1 VVTKTLGAT
10 KDRAAA
16 RLIFL
21 IGAGLIVILLSLAV
35 AWFGG
40 AFLVNQFAQTKI
52 AAAIRSLNLEKNVRY
67 RDASHNL
74 FTGVTIL
81 RDVEIKLEESAS
93 PVKVGELRIE
103 QFREENG
110 APMEV
115 NLTAEDFLVTPSCV
129 PNPQTKLAMVLTGLN
144 TVKGSIQCKAAINS
158 NDRTLKVRR
167 YAMHFEDL
175 IDVAIQLQYNQVN
188 IDNWK
193 RMAQGGGLSE
203 ALSLQILEQLM
214 ANAQFVS
221 FDCDLVDLGL
231 TDRIIDWGSRVT
243 RSTKEQFRITAQQ
256 QLKSRIPDDLAAYRA
271 PLAQVFQQRSRIKF
285 SMHPDKPIG
294 LSDPIFADPKELQQ
308 RLGIKLEVTP
318 VGK

>member
-1 VVTKTLGAT
+1 MTETRGST
-10 KDRAAA
+10 KDRASV
-16 RLIFL
+16 RLVFL
-21 IGAGLIVILLSLAV
+21 IGAGLIVILGALAV

-40 AFLVNQFAQTKI
+40 ALVVNRYAQTKI
-52 AAAIRSLNLEKNVRY
+52 TEAIRSLNLEKNVRY
-67 RDASHNL
+67 RDANHNL

-81 RDVEIKLEESAS
+81 RDVEIKLDESAS

-115 NLTAEDFLVTPSCV
+115 DLTAEDFLVTPSCV

-144 TVKGSIQCKAAINS
+144 AVKGTIQCNAAINS
-158 NDRTLKVRR
+158 NDRTLKVHR

-175 IDVAIQLQYNQVN
+175 VDFAVQLQYNQVN
-188 IDNWK
+188 VDNWK
-193 RMAQGGGLSE
+193 RIARGDRLSGT
-203 ALSLQILEQLM
+203 LNLQILEQLM
-214 ANAQFVS
+214 ASAQFVS
-221 FDCDLVDLGL
+221 LDCDMVDLGL
-231 TDRIIDWGSRVT
+231 TDRIVDWGSRVT
-243 RSTKEQFRITAQQ
+243 RSTKEEFRITAQE

-271 PLAQVFQQRSRIKF
+271 SLAQIFQQRSRIKF
-285 SMHPDKPIG
+285 WMHPDKPID
-294 LSDPIFADPKELQQ
+294 LSDPVFADPKGLPQ

>member
-1 VVTKTLGAT
+1 VTKNLGAT
-10 KDRAAA
+10 KDGASA

-21 IGAGLIVILLSLAV
+21 IGAGLVVILVSLAV

-40 AFLVNQFAQTKI
+40 GFLVNQYAQSKI
-52 AAAIRSLNLEKNVRY
+52 TESIRSLNLEKNVRY

-81 RDVEIKLEESAS
+81 RDVEIKLNESAS
-93 PVKVGELRIE
+93 PMKVAELRIE

-115 NLTAEDFLVTPSCV
+115 SLVAEDFLVTPSCV

-144 TVKGSIQCKAAINS
+144 AVKGTIQCNAAINA
-158 NDRTLKVRR
+158 NDRTLKIRR

-175 IDVAIQLQYNQVN
+175 LDVVVQLQYNQVN
-188 IDNWK
+188 VDSWK
-193 RMAQGGGLSE
+193 RMAKADGLSE
-203 ALSLQILEQLM
+203 ALNLQILQQLM
-214 ANAQFVS
+214 ADALFVS
-221 FDCDLVDLGL
+221 FDCDVVDLGL

-256 QLKSRIPDDLAAYRA
+256 QLKSQIPDDLAAYRE
-271 PLAQVFQQRSRIKF
+271 PLAQVFQKRSRIKF
-285 SMHPDKPIG
+285 SMHPDKPTG
-294 LSDPIFADPKELQQ
+294 LSDPLFADPKELQQ

-318 VGK
+318 VE